1 MKEASD
7 TIYEI
12 TKLVKKNPQ
21 NVMENSNKLKNSYN
35 MKLLNH
41 PQAFVYCVLRDGQFG
56 HQPFI
61 AS

>member
-12 TKLVKKNPQ
+12 TKLVKK

-41 PQAFVYCVLRDGQFG
+41 PQTFVYCVLRDGLFG